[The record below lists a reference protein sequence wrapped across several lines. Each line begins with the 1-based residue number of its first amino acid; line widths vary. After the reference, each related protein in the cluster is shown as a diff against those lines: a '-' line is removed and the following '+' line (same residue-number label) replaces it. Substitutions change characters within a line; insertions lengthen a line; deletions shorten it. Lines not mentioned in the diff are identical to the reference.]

1 MSSPTVELQ
10 QGAEKPQ
17 SLSQAFSKLLILMA
31 VLSVFILGAMLWAA
45 SHFVYDGILK
55 RHDLLVNSLAQQGN
69 QYLTEN
75 EQIMRTA
82 AYSLLD
88 LSPIQQ
94 SNMLVRMRSYYSR
107 FSRFTLLNAEGRV
120 VVEDSVNN
128 PIYLDSGVPD
138 LHHESYFQQ
147 VQRDKRVYFSEPF
160 ISPHSKQLS
169 LLIAVPIILPQ
180 QGFQGVFSGEVELQF
195 LQKSIEHSQIEV
207 GNTAFILDQRGSML
221 AHPDTQLVQNRK
233 SLQHVP
239 LVKQALLGKTL
250 SSIYQDD
257 QGNWTIGSAAPL
269 HNGWVVVNTQAL
281 SIAARPILYMGLL
294 AIVLFVINLLILFFA
309 QHHQLGQ
316 IVKSLSVLVQKA
328 NALAR
333 NNYEEL
339 SLLRLVK
346 FSEIVSLGESFIKMA
361 NAVQERDQALE
372 NQVTELQAAKE
383 TAEAAIR
390 TKSDFLANMS
400 HELRT
405 PLNAIIGYTEII
417 EEDFRDSG
425 NEEYLTDLTRIHSAA
440 EHLLGLI
447 NDLLDI
453 SKIEA
458 GKMEVLV
465 EVFDVNMLVDNLH
478 DMVIPWMHENGN
490 TLTVEC
496 PANFGDMQTDLVKL
510 RQSLLNLL
518 SNATKFT
525 KQGQISLQ
533 VTPVQQAGEAW
544 IRIEV
549 RDTGIGMTD
558 EQMKKLF
565 QIFSQVDSSM
575 TRRYGG
581 TGLGLAITRHFVEM
595 LGGNIRVESQFGKGT
610 SFIVCIPR
618 HLKLPEFIKPS
629 LSQSLTLASLPETGG
644 KILVVDDNP
653 SVREVLKT
661 ILTKEGYQVAMAGDG
676 EEGLS
681 IARKLRPNAII
692 LDVVMPKMDGW
703 TTLSELKA
711 DPELATIPVIML
723 SMLEEKEYAY
733 SLGAAEYL
741 VKPLHREKLIQALHK
756 HRAPNVKLPLPIAM
770 VIEDDML
777 MREMLSQWFDKQGW
791 QVHCAENG
799 HIALSQL
806 AQVNPYFIVLD
817 LMMPEIDGFEFVS
830 QIQQHTTWSQVPI
843 VVLTAKHITPE
854 ERTHLLTRVD
864 AIIQK
869 DTYDAEQLFD
879 QLQALLPVIPTQK

>member
-1 MSSPTVELQ
+1 MSAPTIELQ
-10 QGAEKPQ
+10 QSTEKSQ

-31 VLSVFILGAMLWAA
+31 VLSVFVLGAMLLAA
-45 SHFVYDGILK
+45 SHFAYEGIVK
-55 RHDLLVNSLAQQGN
+55 RHNLLVSSLAQQSN

-107 FSRFTLLNAEGRV
+107 FSRFTLLNTEGRV
-120 VVEDSVNN
+120 VVEDSINS
-128 PIYLDSGVPD
+128 PIYISSGVPD
-138 LHHESYFQQ
+138 SRHDGYFQQ
-147 VQRDKRVYFSEPF
+147 VQRDKRVYFSDPF

-195 LQKSIEHSQIEV
+195 LQKSIEHSQVEV
-207 GNTAFILDQRGSML
+207 GNTAFILDQHGNVL
-221 AHPDTQLVQNRK
+221 AHPDTQWVQTRK
-233 SLQHVP
+233 SLQHIP
-239 LVKQALLGKTL
+239 LVKQALLGKSL
-250 SSIYQDD
+250 SSVYQDD
-257 QGNWTIGSAAPL
+257 QGRWTIGSAAPL
-269 HNGWVVVNTQAL
+269 NNGWVVMDTQPL
-281 SIAARPILYMGLL
+281 SIAARPILYMVALAALL
-294 AIVLFVINLLILFFA
+294 FIINLLILFFA

-316 IVKSLSVLVQKA
+316 IVKSLSILVQKA

-346 FSEIVSLGESFIKMA
+346 FSEIISLGESFIKMA

-478 DMVIPWMHENGN
+478 DMVAVWVQENAN
-490 TLTVEC
+490 TLTIEC
-496 PANFGDMQTDLVKL
+496 PSNFGDMQTDLVKL

-525 KQGQISLQ
+525 KQGQISLH
-533 VTPVQQAGEAW
+533 VTPLQQANEAW

-549 RDTGIGMTD
+549 CDTGIGMTE

-595 LGGNIRVESQFGKGT
+595 MGGTITVESQFGKGT
-610 SFIVCIPR
+610 VFTVCVPR
-618 HLKLPEFIKPS
+618 RLKLPEAMKPS
-629 LSQSLTLASLPETGG
+629 ASQSLTLASLPESGG
-644 KILVVDDNP
+644 KILVIDDNP
-653 SVREVLKT
+653 SIRDVLKN
-661 ILTKEGYQVAMAGDG
+661 ILTKEGYQVAVAGDG

-703 TTLSELKA
+703 TTLSELKTDA
-711 DPELATIPVIML
+711 ELATIPVIML

-741 VKPLHREKLIQALHK
+741 VKPLNREKLLQALHK
-756 HRAPNVKLPLPIAM
+756 HRAQNTKMPPKIAM
-770 VIEDDML
+770 LIEDDML
-777 MREMLSQWFDKQGW
+777 MQEMLSQWFRKQGW

-806 AQVNPYFIVLD
+806 SQINPCFIVLD
-817 LMMPEIDGFEFVS
+817 LMMPEIDGFEFIN
-830 QIQQHTTWSQVPI
+830 QIQQHTTWSHVPI
-843 VVLTAKHITPE
+843 VVLTAKNITPE
-854 ERTHLLTRVD
+854 ERARLSVRADT
-864 AIIQK
+864 IIQK
-869 DTYDAEQLFD
+869 DTSDADQLFA
-879 QLQALLPVIPTQK
+879 QLQAVLPVFPSKK